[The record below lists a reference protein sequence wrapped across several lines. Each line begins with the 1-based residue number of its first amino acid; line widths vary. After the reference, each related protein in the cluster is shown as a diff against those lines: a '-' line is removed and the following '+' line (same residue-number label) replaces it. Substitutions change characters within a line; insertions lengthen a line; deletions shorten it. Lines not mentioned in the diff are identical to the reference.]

1 MQIMKK
7 HPFESQRIQVLTST
21 GLLDSPNEQEF
32 DELTELAS
40 YICKTPIALVSLVDS
55 DRQWFKSKVGLE
67 ARETPREVAFC
78 SHAILEEGLFLVA
91 DATKDLRFKD
101 NPLVCGDPNIRF
113 YAGIPL
119 RCSLTQLPLGT
130 LCVIDKVPR
139 QLDPGQIQAMNCLR
153 NQVERLIFLR
163 NQISDRNSLI
173 RQNSLIT
180 KRQNYILEGAALGA
194 WDWWLESNQV
204 EFDSRWFEMLGLDP
218 KSTNQSLSTWES
230 RVHPEDL
237 VKCYVDIKAH
247 LDGKVPFYENVHR
260 MRHANGEWVWILD
273 RGRVSE
279 FSSNGKPIRFTG
291 THLDITALK
300 RQEIVSRKIQE
311 IAKIGGWE
319 LDMLTQKTVWSE
331 QVYEIYGID
340 KSIPTDRILG
350 LSYYAEHERVKLQK
364 CIEQCAAGESFKC
377 VFEFYDAKGTQKWVE
392 SSGIP
397 SYNAEGKVTKL
408 YGTIKDISRSIRA
421 QKELELSRLKTHH
434 ASKMASL
441 GQMSAGVAHEI
452 NTPLATGRAAL
463 GMLEKLRQNEQKF
476 SEKIVFI
483 QRSLDRIAKIVDGLR
498 KFSRSSEVKEMEV
511 IKASEIVA
519 SAQLLTDI
527 RAKAASCQVNF
538 KIESDALIFCDPV
551 EIEQVMINLIHNAID
566 AAGSTELLIESIN
579 DDTIPNPW
587 VQVLLT
593 ESKNQ
598 IVLKVVDSGPGL
610 SAEAKE
616 RLFEPFFTTKPIGQG
631 TGLGL
636 SICKGILDHHEASL
650 AVYSLDGHTC
660 FEVRFEMYQ
669 KQKVFA

>member
-1 MQIMKK
+1 MKK
-7 HPFESQRIQVLTST
+7 HPLETERIQALNLTE
-21 GLLDSPNEQEF
+21 LLDSAKEPEF

-55 DRQWFKSKVGLE
+55 DRQWFKSKIGLE
-67 ARETPREVAFC
+67 APETPRDVAFC
-78 SHAILEEGLFLVA
+78 AHAILEDGPFIVA
-91 DATKDLRFKD
+91 DAAKDSRFKD
-101 NPLVCGDPNIRF
+101 NPLVCGDPKIRF

-119 RCSLTQLPLGT
+119 LSPLTQLPLGT
-130 LCVIDKVPR
+130 LCVIDRVPR
-139 QLDPGQIQAMNCLR
+139 ELDPGQIQAMNCLK
-153 NQVERLIFLR
+153 NQVERLILLR
-163 NQISDRNSLI
+163 NQISEKNRLI
-173 RQNSLIT
+173 HQNHLITTRQNF
-180 KRQNYILEGAALGA
+180 ILEGAALGA
-194 WDWWLESNQV
+194 WDWWLESDHA

-218 KSTNQSLSTWES
+218 NSTSHHLSTWES

-237 VKCYVDIKAH
+237 QKCYIDIKAH
-247 LDGKVPFYENVHR
+247 LSGEVPFYENVHR
-260 MRHANGEWVWILD
+260 MRHINGEWIWILD
-273 RGRVSE
+273 RGRISEVS
-279 FSSNGKPIRFTG
+279 SAGKPLRFTG

-300 RQEIVSRKIQE
+300 KQETVSKKIQE

-319 LDMLTQKTVWSE
+319 LDILTHKTVWSE

-340 KSIPTDRILG
+340 KSIPTNRIMG
-350 LSYYAEHERVKLQK
+350 LSYYAEHERLKLQK
-364 CIEQCAAGESFKC
+364 CIENCVAGESFKD

-408 YGTIKDISRSIRA
+408 YGTMKDISSSIRA
-421 QKELELSRLKTHH
+421 QKELELARLKTQH

-476 SEKIVFI
+476 SEKIVFV
-483 QRSLDRIAKIVDGLR
+483 QRSMDRITKIVDGLR
-498 KFSRSSEVKEMEV
+498 KFSRSSEVKEMEAMKV
-511 IKASEIVA
+511 SEILA
-519 SAQLLTDI
+519 SAQVLTDI
-527 RAKAASCQVNF
+527 RAKAASCKVKF
-538 KIESDALIFCDPV
+538 DIESDAMIFCDPV

-566 AAGSTELLIESIN
+566 AAGNSELLIESIN
-579 DDTIPNPW
+579 EDTAVDPW
-587 VQVLLT
+587 VQVFLT
-593 ESKNQ
+593 ETKNHV
-598 IVLKVVDSGPGL
+598 VLKVVDSGPGL

-636 SICKGILDHHEASL
+636 SICKGILDHHGASL

-660 FEVRFEMYQ
+660 FEVKFEMYQ
-669 KQKVFA
+669 KQKAFA